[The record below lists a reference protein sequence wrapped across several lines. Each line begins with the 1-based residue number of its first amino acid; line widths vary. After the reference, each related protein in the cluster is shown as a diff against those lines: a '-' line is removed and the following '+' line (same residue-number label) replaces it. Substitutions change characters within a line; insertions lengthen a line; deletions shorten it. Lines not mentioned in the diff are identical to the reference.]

1 MNIYFGENLKNY
13 RLKRN
18 LTQEKL
24 AEFLGVS
31 FQTISKWE
39 HGDTYPDITILPD
52 IAEFFGVSVD
62 EMLGVNKTKNEAK
75 ILDMIERID
84 NLTDVDLRG
93 EIIKEAIKDFPMD
106 FRIQLRLMGHLYF
119 SCEDSQV
126 KERLP
131 KIKSIYDNIQQNC
144 TVDTIRI
151 RAKRYMA
158 SCYACLSKIEGSGVD
173 FEECEKILKDM
184 PYMRDGKE
192 FVKAIFYPEDHPS
205 YYENIKNSI
214 DVSAGLL
221 ASGLGRFYWDD
232 NFSVDYK
239 IKVQNMSID
248 ILNMIYDDGNY
259 GSQWREI
266 MYLYLELGHLYHM
279 KGDNEKA
286 VLNLKKSAELAKQF
300 DEMERITVMHSLL
313 LEGKKFDKHTVG
325 STFIA
330 CSRIKELISERYP
343 FSEDFRKTKEFKEI
357 LKTLSK

>member
-1 MNIYFGENLKNY
+1 MKD
-13 RLKRN
+13 K
-18 LTQEKL
+18 
-24 AEFLGVS
+24 
-31 FQTISKWE
+31 
-39 HGDTYPDITILPD
+39 
-52 IAEFFGVSVD
+52 
-62 EMLGVNKTKNEAK
+62 K
-75 ILDMIERID
+75 ILRKISQGMYILTTKGGGCFVDAVSQISAGDNPLIAVAVMKTNYTNELIKTNKKFAISVLGMDVDMDIVKTFGFNSMRDINKFENVETTEVNEIKIINDSLGYMVCEIIERID

-286 VLNLKKSAELAKQF
+286 VLNLKK
-300 DEMERITVMHSLL
+300 
-313 LEGKKFDKHTVG
+313 KFFCAFSNFC
-325 STFIA
+325 STPPQ
-330 CSRIKELISERYP
+330 L
-343 FSEDFRKTKEFKEI
+343 
-357 LKTLSK
+357 